1 VETFG
6 EKSIRRGRM
15 FQVIVS
21 DGSGLLTLNWFNGV
35 RYVKRLFKVGEKLA
49 INGKVEWYNGFSM
62 THPEFEKLEKDE
74 DPIQTGKVI
83 PIYPLTQEL
92 KSAGLDQR
100 NFRKMLKRVLESGIE
115 IPEIMPKSILSSND
129 LIELS
134 KAIHLIHFSDGL
146 DELECAIRRLKFDEH
161 FFLQL
166 LLALRKSTIKSYG
179 AKRLSDVGPYFRP
192 VSETLDFELSNAQKN
207 VIEEIHKDMKCSY
220 PMNRLLQEM

>member
-1 VETFG
+1 MNLSIDPISNLKGVGPQRQKVLNAQGISSIHDLFILFSKKAPRSYNTYPNKEFRKGDNVTLIATVRTFG
-6 EKSIRRGRM
+6 EKPIRRGRM

-35 RYVKRLFKVGEKLA
+35 RYVKGLFKVGEKLA

-100 NFRKMLKRVLESGIE
+100 NFRKMLKRVLESEIE
-115 IPEIMPKSILSSND
+115 IQ
-129 LIELS
+129 
-134 KAIHLIHFSDGL
+134 
-146 DELECAIRRLKFDEH
+146 R
-161 FFLQL
+161 
-166 LLALRKSTIKSYG
+166 
-179 AKRLSDVGPYFRP
+179 
-192 VSETLDFELSNAQKN
+192 
-207 VIEEIHKDMKCSY
+207 
-220 PMNRLLQEM
+220 